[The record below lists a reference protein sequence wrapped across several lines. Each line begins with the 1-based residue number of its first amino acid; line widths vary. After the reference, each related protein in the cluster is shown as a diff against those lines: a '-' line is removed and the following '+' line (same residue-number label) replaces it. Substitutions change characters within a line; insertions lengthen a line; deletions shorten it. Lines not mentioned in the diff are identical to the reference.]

1 MPWRAPGQPRLAGT
15 GNYISQKAERAWG
28 HRESA
33 PCGTASRY
41 DRAALG
47 DESAAAR
54 PRRRPSRGGPA
65 QGTWRPGAEPMSSS
79 VAGPDCCGGLGNVD
93 FRQADLCVMTR
104 LLGYVDPSDP
114 CFVAAVLAITFNPLF
129 WNVVLLKHLLT
140 LPRSIDIQSW
150 SARAPFAGPSW
161 RPAPR
166 TSAGRA
172 PHLLE
177 RVPAPLAILKGRWSA
192 TDFLHLHCP
201 GLLCAFQL
209 PPARPHQNE
218 DEQHRYHQKVCHTPD
233 VSSEHLCA

>member
-93 FRQADLCVMTR
+93 FRQLYDYT
-104 LLGYVDPSDP
+104 
-114 CFVAAVLAITFNPLF
+114 AVTF
-129 WNVVLLKHLLT
+129 
-140 LPRSIDIQSW
+140 
-150 SARAPFAGPSW
+150 
-161 RPAPR
+161 
-166 TSAGRA
+166 AGRA
-172 PHLLE
+172 CAPDSGVFPEGRPLRYDPAAGLRGPLGSLLRGCRPCHHFQSALLE
-177 RVPAPLAILKGRWSA
+177 CGTLVRNRFS
-192 TDFLHLHCP
+192 
-201 GLLCAFQL
+201 
-209 PPARPHQNE
+209 PPALPWPSLCLSTPTCSSTPERRRTASLPSESLPHSGRE
-218 DEQHRYHQKVCHTPD
+218 
-233 VSSEHLCA
+233 L

>member
-129 WNVVLLKHLLT
+129 WNV
-140 LPRSIDIQSW
+140 
-150 SARAPFAGPSW
+150 
-161 RPAPR
+161 
-166 TSAGRA
+166 
-172 PHLLE
+172 
-177 RVPAPLAILKGRWSA
+177 GRWSA